1 MGKEKVV
8 KKSKRVL
15 IKLLSRAGTGY
26 FYTKSKNTRNT
37 PGKLELLKFDPIVG
51 KHVLF
56 TETKLKGRICCL
68 DTRINW
74 KSSLMKIFIVCEKS
88 QVVCSLFLQQS
99 FISFL
104 EPT

>member
-1 MGKEKVV
+1 MIFLSLFHSRTSQKNVDEQRSLIDRVETTNCFMGKEKVV

-56 TETKLKGRICCL
+56 TETKLK
-68 DTRINW
+68 
-74 KSSLMKIFIVCEKS
+74 
-88 QVVCSLFLQQS
+88 
-99 FISFL
+99 
-104 EPT
+104 